1 MKFELR
7 VPNWRTYIPI
17 LDVIKTYRRRD
28 FGHDLVAGLVVGFI
42 TLPQAV
48 AYAFLA
54 GLPPTAGLYA
64 CLVPMVIY
72 AVLGSSREL
81 VVGPVAVAAIM
92 VAEAL
97 RAHAP
102 AYSDAYLGVTTVV
115 ALQAGILLWLLRV
128 TQMGGIVNLLSHPVI
143 SGFVN
148 AAALLIILSQLSAF
162 LGVAAN
168 HGTPFQQTIALA
180 DHLPDFNIVATLI
193 GIASVTVL
201 WVTRRYAFYLVLPF
215 LRRVG
220 RQHPITRTGPIW
232 VSIAGIFAVAL
243 LGLDTRFGVE
253 TVGFVPPGLPSLTI
267 PPFDLDLWVAL
278 LPNSALI
285 ALVAYIESYSIGTT
299 LAGRKHRRINSN
311 QELIALGGANIGAAF
326 TGAYPVAGSFSRSTI
341 NVDAGARTPLSSIFC
356 AGVILVTLIWLTPY
370 FEHLPHA
377 ALAAIIIMS
386 VADII
391 DFSPIHG
398 HWKFYRHDTYT
409 HVITLVTVLVFSVE
423 VGLLVGILV
432 AVALFVRR
440 SSKPHLAI
448 VGRIG
453 DSAHFRSRARHEVT
467 THPHVVAVRVDENL
481 YFANANDV
489 ENRLLKILQR
499 APECRH
505 LLLVCSAVNFI
516 DTSGLDMLLQLNR
529 NLERNGIRL
538 HLSDVKAPVM
548 DQLRATELLDGL
560 TGSVF
565 FTTDQAMRDLA
576 ERT

>member
-7 VPNWRTYIPI
+7 VPQWRTYIPI
-17 LDVIKTYRRRD
+17 LDVVKTYRRRD

-97 RAHAP
+97 RQHAP

-115 ALQAGILLWLLRV
+115 ALQAGVLLWLLRV

-162 LGVAAN
+162 LGVEAN

-180 DHLPDFNIVATLI
+180 DHLPDLNIVAALI
-193 GIASVTVL
+193 GIASFTVL

-232 VSIAGIFAVAL
+232 VSIAAISAVAV

-341 NVDAGARTPLSSIFC
+341 NVDAGARTPMSSMFC

-409 HVITLVTVLVFSVE
+409 HVVTLVTVLVFSVE

-467 THPHVVAVRVDENL
+467 THPHVVAVRIDENL

-548 DQLRATELLDGL
+548 DQLRATELLDTL